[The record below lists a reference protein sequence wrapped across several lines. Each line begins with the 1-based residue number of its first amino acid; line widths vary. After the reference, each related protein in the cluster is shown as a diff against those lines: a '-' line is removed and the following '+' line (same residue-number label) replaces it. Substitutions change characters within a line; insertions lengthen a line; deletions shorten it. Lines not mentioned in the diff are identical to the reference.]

1 MQDEIKLH
9 IAFVAANRPVAAAAQ
24 KRAREFG
31 AGSPATRGGGTFDQ
45 ENAAAWCWLFQVCQW
60 QPHGA
65 TKNHGLRTSNQGHGN
80 GRSGHGS
87 AAAAP
92 GRLSVS
98 VFSPYR
104 FPSSSGPTQGSC
116 QQHHPPPTR
125 QQQGTTT
132 APSNPGACVGDLK
145 PPQPLPHTHTSSAQH
160 EVPSPQADS
169 LPRPPTPRCSCRSP
183 CRSSSRASS

>member
-1 MQDEIKLH
+1 MWLR
-9 IAFVAANRPVAAAAQ
+9 IAQWRRLRKSARGSSVRGPLRRAEEALST
-24 KRAREFG
+24 KRMRRHG
-31 AGSPATRGGGTFDQ
+31 AGCFR
-45 ENAAAWCWLFQVCQW
+45 CQW

>member
-1 MQDEIKLH
+1 MWLR
-9 IAFVAANRPVAAAAQ
+9 IAQWRRLRKSARGSSVRGPLRRAEEALST
-24 KRAREFG
+24 KRMRRHG
-31 AGSPATRGGGTFDQ
+31 AGCFRCASGNPTAQPRTMGSEPA
-45 ENAAAWCWLFQVCQW
+45 V
-60 QPHGA
+60 P
-65 TKNHGLRTSNQGHGN
+65 SNQGHGN

-98 VFSPYR
+98 VFSSYR

-132 APSNPGACVGDLK
+132 TPSNPGACVGDLK